1 MKLLEDR
8 IQKDGLILN
17 DDILKVD
24 SFLNHQVDPALMM
37 EIGKEFARIFA
48 DTNADRILTVESSGI
63 APAVM
68 AGYVMDL
75 PVVFARKH
83 KSLTLPDNVYTA
95 DVFSFTKQVK
105 NKIII
110 DKRFLHPDEN
120 ILIIDDFLANG
131 QAVYGLLDITKAAGA
146 NIQGVGIV
154 IEKTFQRG
162 RKLLDENNI
171 RVEALARISEFKDGK
186 VVFTE
191 D

>member
-1 MKLLEDR
+1 MKILEER
-8 IQKDGLILN
+8 IKKDGLILN

-24 SFLNHQVDPALMM
+24 SFLNHQVDPTLMM
-37 EIGKEFARIFA
+37 QIGEEFAKLFA
-48 DTNADRILTVESSGI
+48 DTKADRILTVESSGI

-68 AGYVMDL
+68 TGYAMKL

-95 DVFSFTKQVK
+95 DVYSFTKQV
-105 NKIII
+105 NNQIII

-120 ILIIDDFLANG
+120 VLIIDDFLANG
-131 QAVYGLLDITKAAGA
+131 QAVQGLLNIAKDAGA
-146 NIQGVGIV
+146 NIEGVGIV

-162 RKLLDENNI
+162 RKLLEEHNI
-171 RVEALARISEFKDGK
+171 RIEALARIAEFKNGE
-186 VVFTE
+186 VIFTE

>member
-1 MKLLEDR
+1 MKLLEER
-8 IQKDGLILN
+8 IKKDGLILN

-24 SFLNHQVDPALMM
+24 SFLNHQVDPNLMM
-37 EIGKEFARIFA
+37 QIGEEFARLFA
-48 DTNADRILTVESSGI
+48 DTSADRILTVESSGI
-63 APAVM
+63 APAIM
-68 AGYVMDL
+68 TGYAMNL

-95 DVFSFTKQVK
+95 DVYSFTKQVT
-105 NKIII
+105 NQIII
-110 DKRFLHPDEN
+110 DKRFLHPNEN

-131 QAVYGLLDITKAAGA
+131 QAAQGLLSITEAANA

-162 RKLLDENNI
+162 RKLLEDNNV
-171 RVEALARISEFKDGK
+171 RVEALARIAEFKDGE
-186 VVFTE
+186 VVFKE

>member
-1 MKLLEDR
+1 LKLLEER
-8 IQKDGLILN
+8 IKSDGLILN

-24 SFLNHQVDPALMM
+24 SFLNHQVDPNLMM
-37 EIGKEFARIFA
+37 QIGEEFARLFA
-48 DTNADRILTVESSGI
+48 NTNADRILTVESSGI
-63 APAVM
+63 APAIM
-68 AGYVMDL
+68 TGYAMNL

-95 DVFSFTKQVK
+95 DVYSFTKQVT
-105 NKIII
+105 NQIII

-131 QAVYGLLDITKAAGA
+131 QAVQGLLNITEAANA

-162 RKLLDENNI
+162 RKLLEDNNV
-171 RVEALARISEFKDGK
+171 RVEALARIAEFKDGE
-186 VVFTE
+186 VVFKE